1 MLMTLVEDKKIV
13 NLLSQIENICKSNDV
28 SHLYLFG
35 SYAKK
40 TERQGSDL
48 DIVVKGVKNIKKLK
62 DEIDD
67 IRTLTIINLFDYDNI
82 KNNYLKEDIDSYAK
96 IIY

>member
-1 MLMTLVEDKKIV
+1 VKLVDNKKINDV
-13 NLLSQIENICKSNDV
+13 LKKVVNICKNNAV

-40 TERQGSDL
+40 TERPGSDL
-48 DIVVKGVKNIKKLK
+48 DIVVKGVKDINKLK

-67 IRTLTIINLFDYDNI
+67 IRTLTIINLFNYDKI
-82 KNNYLKEDIDSYAK
+82 KNNFLKEDIDAYAK

>member
-1 MLMTLVEDKKIV
+1 MELVANKKINDV
-13 NLLSQIENICKSNDV
+13 IEKVENICKNNDV

-40 TERQGSDL
+40 TERPGSDL
-48 DIVVKGVKNIKKLK
+48 DMVVKGVKDIKKLK

-67 IRTLTIINLFDYDNI
+67 IRTLTIINLFDYDKI
-82 KNNYLKEDIDSYAK
+82 KNTFLKEDIDTYAK

>member
-1 MLMTLVEDKKIV
+1 M
-13 NLLSQIENICKSNDV
+13 
-28 SHLYLFG
+28 YLFG

-40 TERQGSDL
+40 TERPGSDL
-48 DIVVKGVKNIKKLK
+48 DIVVKGVKDINKLK

-67 IRTLTIINLFDYDNI
+67 IRTLTIINLFNYDKI
-82 KNNYLKEDIDSYAK
+82 KNNFLKEDIDAYAK

>member
-1 MLMTLVEDKKIV
+1 MKLVEDKKIRDILEKV
-13 NLLSQIENICKSNDV
+13 ENICKSNNV

-35 SYAKK
+35 SYAKR

-48 DIVVKGVKNIKKLK
+48 DIVVKGVKDINKLK

-67 IRTLTIINLFDYDNI
+67 IRTLTIINLFDYDKI
-82 KNNYLKEDIDSYAK
+82 KNNYLKEDIDTYAK

>member
-1 MLMTLVEDKKIV
+1 MLMTLVEDKKTV
-13 NLLSQIENICKSNDV
+13 NLLAQIENICKSNDV

-67 IRTLTIINLFDYDNI
+67 IRTLTIISLLDYDNI

>member
-1 MLMTLVEDKKIV
+1 MELVDNKKINDV
-13 NLLSQIENICKSNDV
+13 LEKVVNICKNNAV
-28 SHLYLFG
+28 SHVYLFG

-40 TERQGSDL
+40 TERPGSDL
-48 DIVVKGVKNIKKLK
+48 DIVVKGVKDINKLK

-67 IRTLTIINLFDYDNI
+67 IRTLTIINLFNYDKI
-82 KNNYLKEDIDSYAK
+82 KNNFLKEDIDAYAK

>member
-1 MLMTLVEDKKIV
+1 MELVANKKINDV
-13 NLLSQIENICKSNDV
+13 IEKVENICKNNDV

-48 DIVVKGVKNIKKLK
+48 DIVVKGVKDINKLK
-62 DEIDD
+62 DEIND
-67 IRTLTIINLFDYDNI
+67 IRTLTIINLFDYDKI
-82 KNNYLKEDIDSYAK
+82 KNNYLKEDIDTYAK

>member
-1 MLMTLVEDKKIV
+1 MKEKIYTVGEIREIVIPIAKKHGV
-13 NLLSQIENICKSNDV
+13 AA
-28 SHLYLFG
+28 LYLFG

-48 DIVVKGVKNIKKLK
+48 DIVVKGVKDINKLK

-67 IRTLTIINLFDYDNI
+67 IRTLTIINLFDYDRI
-82 KNNYLKEDIDSYAK
+82 KNNYLKEDIDTYAK

>member
-1 MLMTLVEDKKIV
+1 MELVENKKIRDV
-13 NLLSQIENICKSNDV
+13 LEKVESICKYNNV

-48 DIVVKGVKNIKKLK
+48 DIVVKGVKDINKLR

-67 IRTLTIINLFDYDNI
+67 IRTLTIINLFDYDRI
-82 KNNYLKEDIDSYAK
+82 KNNYLKEDIDTYAK

>member
-1 MLMTLVEDKKIV
+1 MELVENKKIRDV
-13 NLLSQIENICKSNDV
+13 LEKVESICKNNNV

-48 DIVVKGVKNIKKLK
+48 DIVVKGVKDINKLK
-62 DEIDD
+62 DEIND
-67 IRTLTIINLFDYDNI
+67 IRTLIIINLFDYDKI
-82 KNNYLKEDIDSYAK
+82 KNNYLKEDIDTYAK

>member
-1 MLMTLVEDKKIV
+1 MKLVENRKIRD
-13 NLLSQIENICKSNDV
+13 LLEKVENTCKNNNV

-40 TERQGSDL
+40 IERQGSDL
-48 DIVVKGVKNIKKLK
+48 DIVVKGVKDNNKLK
-62 DEIDD
+62 DEIDG
-67 IRTLTIINLFDYDNI
+67 IRTLTIINLFDYDKI
-82 KNNYLKEDIDSYAK
+82 KNNYLKEDIDTYAK

>member
-1 MLMTLVEDKKIV
+1 MEFVKNEKIRKV
-13 NLLSQIENICKSNDV
+13 LEKIENICKNNNV

-40 TERQGSDL
+40 TERTGSDL
-48 DIVVKGVKNIKKLK
+48 DIVVKGVKDIGKLK
-62 DEIDD
+62 DEIDG
-67 IRTLTIINLFDYDNI
+67 IRTLTIINLFDYDRI
-82 KNNYLKEDIDSYAK
+82 KNNYLKEDIDTYAK

>member
-1 MLMTLVEDKKIV
+1 MTLVEDKKIV
-13 NLLSQIENICKSNDV
+13 NLLAQIENICKSNDV

-48 DIVVKGVKNIKKLK
+48 DIVVKGAKNIKKLK

-67 IRTLTIINLFDYDNI
+67 IRTLTIISLLDYDNI
-82 KNNYLKEDIDSYAK
+82 KNKYLKEDIDSYAK

>member
-13 NLLSQIENICKSNDV
+13 NLLAQIENICKSNDV

>member
-1 MLMTLVEDKKIV
+1 MEYVSDKKINEV
-13 NLLSQIENICKSNDV
+13 LNKIEDICRKQNV

-35 SYAKK
+35 SYAKN

-48 DIVVKGVKNIKKLK
+48 DIVVKGTKNIDKLK
-62 DEIDD
+62 DEIED
-67 IRTLTIINLFDYDNI
+67 IRTLTMINLFDYDKI
-82 KNNYLKEDIDSYAK
+82 KNKYLKGDIDRYAK

>member
-1 MLMTLVEDKKIV
+1 MELVANKKINDV
-13 NLLSQIENICKSNDV
+13 IEKVENICKNNDV

-40 TERQGSDL
+40 TERPGSDL
-48 DIVVKGVKNIKKLK
+48 DMVVKGVKDIKKLK

-67 IRTLTIINLFDYDNI
+67 IRTLTIINLFDYDKI
-82 KNNYLKEDIDSYAK
+82 KNTFLKEDIDAYAK